1 MESAN
6 MKNYAKGK
14 RNRFDNVITSGQEHL
29 ISEYFYNL
37 ITKYDDVLTAQDI
50 ADITGI
56 NKKSLMKLLKS
67 GHIKSLTSSP
77 RYIIP
82 KQYFLD
88 FTTTK
93 RFRDIT
99 TSSKRFVNLIDGFET
114 WKRQHHASLY
124 S

>member
-1 MESAN
+1 

-14 RNRFDNVITSGQEHL
+14 RRCFAHVVTTGQEQL
-29 ISEYFYNL
+29 VADYFSNL
-37 ITKYDDVLTAQDI
+37 CKEQDDVLTAQNI
-50 ADITGI
+50 EDITGI

-99 TSSKRFVNLIDGFET
+99 TSSKRFVNLIDGFE
-114 WKRQHHASLY
+114 
-124 S
+124 

>member
-6 MKNYAKGK
+6 TKNYASGK
-14 RNRFDNVITSGQEHL
+14 RRCFAHIVTIGQEQL
-29 ISEYFYNL
+29 VAEYFCNL
-37 ITKYDDVLTAQDI
+37 SIECDDVLSVRAI
-50 ADITGI
+50 AALTGL
-56 NKKSLMKLLKS
+56 NYKSLVKLLNA

-88 FTTTK
+88 FTATK

-99 TSSKRFVNLIDGFET
+99 TSSKQFESLIKG
-114 WKRQHHASLY
+114 
-124 S
+124 